1 MKKKNMLGLA
11 VLAATLVACK
21 GTPAPETETATDSVA
36 TATTDS
42 VATAATLEGTW
53 TQPIPGQSGR
63 QGFTLRADG
72 SAESVNMATLKYS
85 AWAQP
90 DDTTLVLTAT
100 SQGNGTSFTSDD
112 TLTLVRLTADSLVL
126 RKGQLLLEY
135 TKEN

>member
-21 GTPAPETETATDSVA
+21 GTPAPEAETATDSA
-36 TATTDS
+36 A
-42 VATAATLEGTW
+42 AATLEGTW

-63 QGFTLRADG
+63 QGFTLRANG

>member
-21 GTPAPETETATDSVA
+21 GTPAPEAETATDSA
-36 TATTDS
+36 A
-42 VATAATLEGTW
+42 AATLEGTW

-126 RKGQLLLEY
+126 RRGQLLLEY

>member
-36 TATTDS
+36 TA
-42 VATAATLEGTW
+42 ATLEGTW
-53 TQPIPGQSGR
+53 TRPIPGQSGR